1 MRFVPS
7 GVRRRLA
14 TRCPRILRDG
24 ILWYAPQQ
32 RRPVRKLRGSGDDNS
47 LLRGLGLGA
56 GHLLL
61 VDPSRGEWRTTW
73 TSDCAR
79 GRPRLEERQHIAGS
93 TADSVGPDRAG
104 LATLYDAP
112 RDRTRRGNGALLEC
126 LAANMAFNPE
136 WRPARRAGPTQ
147 KEAVQRQRAG
157 PGQQTTCRRCGGS
170 LDGTAAASLRHM
182 PWCGPPSWRD
192 RVRPTK

>member
-1 MRFVPS
+1 MRGVSCARMCAEEGCVRHCEGGSWMRHPRPPTRIYGLRRTPMGMSKAPHEVMRFVPS
-7 GVRRRLA
+7 GVLSRLA

-93 TADSVGPDRAG
+93 TADSDGPDRAG
-104 LATLYDAP
+104 LA
-112 RDRTRRGNGALLEC
+112 C
-126 LAANMAFNPE
+126 L
-136 WRPARRAGPTQ
+136 GHLI
-147 KEAVQRQRAG
+147 
-157 PGQQTTCRRCGGS
+157 RC
-170 LDGTAAASLRHM
+170 
-182 PWCGPPSWRD
+182 PSRSNE
-192 RVRPTK
+192 KG

>member
-61 VDPSRGEWRTTW
+61 VDPSRGEWRTT
-73 TSDCAR
+73 TLQAAR
-79 GRPRLEERQHIAGS
+79 RTRMDP
-93 TADSVGPDRAG
+93 TGPGWPAS
-104 LATLYDAP
+104 ATLYDAP
-112 RDRTRRGNGALLEC
+112 RDRTRRGNGALLES

-170 LDGTAAASLRHM
+170 LDGTAAASLRLM
-182 PWCGPPSWRD
+182 PWCGPPSWQD